1 MMLVGRPGL
10 GKTPPLGFI
19 YKPINEYDDRLHEK
33 YNEEY
38 DEYERAMSA
47 GKHGSDGEEQLL
59 KKPNFVTTVIYDS
72 TRRR

>member
-38 DEYERAMSA
+38 ERAMSV
-47 GKHGSDGEEQLL
+47 GKHGTDGEEQLL
-59 KKPNFVTTVIYDS
+59 KKSNFVTTVV
-72 TRRR
+72 

>member
-19 YKPINEYDDRLHEK
+19 YKPINEYDDLLHEK

-47 GKHGSDGEEQLL
+47 VKHGTEFHRLPMLFRADYADEYSSSPQE
-59 KKPNFVTTVIYDS
+59 
-72 TRRR
+72 